1 MARPKVTVSRRLPAA
16 VEQQLQ
22 ERYDITLNAGDDR
35 LSADALAV
43 ALDSSDALVSTLG
56 DPISADL
63 LGRCRPRAQIIAHFG
78 VGYDNIDV
86 TAARTMG
93 ITVTNTP
100 GVLTEDTADLTIAL
114 LLASARRMS
123 EGDRELRAGNWTG
136 WRPTHLLGT
145 RLSGKRLGLVGF
157 GRIAQ
162 AVARRA
168 RLGFGMQVHAWSRSL
183 TDDVAAQHGIQRIA
197 DLDDLLG
204 SSDFVSLHVPGNAD
218 TLHLIDAARLARI
231 PAHAHLV
238 NTARGSVVDQEA
250 LIDALT
256 YRRIA
261 GAGLDV
267 FEHEPA
273 VPAELLALPNVCAI
287 PHMASATVES
297 RTAMGMLVIENLDA
311 FFAGQQPPN
320 RVN

>member
-22 ERYDITLNAGDDR
+22 ERYDTTLNASDDR
-35 LSADALAV
+35 LSADALTV

-183 TDDVAAQHGIQRIA
+183 TDDVAAQHGIRRIA
-197 DLDDLLG
+197 DLDNLLG

-218 TLHLIDAARLARI
+218 TRHLIDAARLARI

-297 RTAMGMLVIENLDA
+297 RTAMGMLVIKNLDA

>member
-16 VEQQLQ
+16 VEQRLQ
-22 ERYDITLNAGDDR
+22 ERYDTTLNASDQR
-35 LSADALAV
+35 LSADALAA
-43 ALDSSDALVSTLG
+43 ALESSDALVSTLG

-63 LGRCRPRAQIIAHFG
+63 LGRCRPRARIIAHFG

-86 TAARTMG
+86 TTARTMG
-93 ITVTNTP
+93 ITITNTP

-168 RLGFGMQVHAWSRSL
+168 RLGFGMQVLAWSRSL

-197 DLDDLLG
+197 DLGDLLG

-218 TLHLIDAARLARI
+218 TRHLIDAARLARI
-231 PAHAHLV
+231 PAHAHLI

-256 YRRIA
+256 HRRIA

-297 RTAMGMLVIENLDA
+297 RTAMGMMVIENLDA

>member
-22 ERYDITLNAGDDR
+22 ERYDTTLNASDQR
-35 LSADALAV
+35 LSADALAA
-43 ALDSSDALVSTLG
+43 ALESSDALVSTLG

-63 LGRCRPRAQIIAHFG
+63 LGRCRPRARIIAHFG

-86 TAARTMG
+86 TTARTMG

-168 RLGFGMQVHAWSRSL
+168 RLGFGMQVLAWSRSL
-183 TDDVAAQHGIQRIA
+183 TSDVAAQHGIQRIA
-197 DLDDLLG
+197 DLGDLLG

-218 TLHLIDAARLARI
+218 TRHLIDAARLARI

-256 YRRIA
+256 HRRIA

-297 RTAMGMLVIENLDA
+297 RTAMGMMVIENLDA

>member
-16 VEQQLQ
+16 VEQHLQ
-22 ERYDITLNAGDDR
+22 ERYDTTLNASDQR
-35 LSADALAV
+35 LSADALAA
-43 ALDSSDALVSTLG
+43 ALESSDALVSTLG

-78 VGYDNIDV
+78 VGYDNLDV
-86 TAARTMG
+86 TTARAIG

-100 GVLTEDTADLTIAL
+100 GVLTEDTADLTMAL

-168 RLGFGMQVHAWSRSL
+168 RLGFGMQVFAWSRSL

-197 DLDDLLG
+197 DLGDLLG

-218 TLHLIDAARLARI
+218 TRHLIDADQLARI
-231 PAHAHLV
+231 PVHAHLV

-256 YRRIA
+256 HRRIA

-267 FEHEPA
+267 YEHEPA

-297 RTAMGMLVIENLDA
+297 RTAMGMLVIENLGA

>member
-1 MARPKVTVSRRLPAA
+1 
-16 VEQQLQ
+16 
-22 ERYDITLNAGDDR
+22 
-35 LSADALAV
+35 
-43 ALDSSDALVSTLG
+43 
-56 DPISADL
+56 
-63 LGRCRPRAQIIAHFG
+63 
-78 VGYDNIDV
+78 
-86 TAARTMG
+86 MG

-168 RLGFGMQVHAWSRSL
+168 RLGFGMQVFAWSRSL
-183 TDDVAAQHGIQRIA
+183 TSDVAAQHGIQRIA
-197 DLDDLLG
+197 DLGDLLG

-218 TLHLIDAARLARI
+218 TRHLIDAARLARI
-231 PAHAHLV
+231 PAHAHLI

-256 YRRIA
+256 HRRIA

-297 RTAMGMLVIENLDA
+297 RTAMGMMVIENLDA

>member
-22 ERYDITLNAGDDR
+22 ERYDTTLNARDDR
-35 LSADALAV
+35 LSADALAA
-43 ALDSSDALVSTLG
+43 ALESSDALVSTLG

-63 LGRCRPRAQIIAHFG
+63 LGRCRPRARIIAHFG

-86 TAARTMG
+86 TTARTMG

-168 RLGFGMQVHAWSRSL
+168 RLGFGMQVLAWSRSL
-183 TDDVAAQHGIQRIA
+183 TSDVAAQHGIQRIA
-197 DLDDLLG
+197 DLGDLLG

-218 TLHLIDAARLARI
+218 TRHLIDAARLARI
-231 PAHAHLV
+231 PAHAHLI

-256 YRRIA
+256 HRRIA

-297 RTAMGMLVIENLDA
+297 RTAMGMMVIENLDA

>member
-22 ERYDITLNAGDDR
+22 ERYDTTLNASDDR
-35 LSADALAV
+35 LSADALTV

-93 ITVTNTP
+93 VTVTNTP

-183 TDDVAAQHGIQRIA
+183 TDDVAAQHGIRRIA
-197 DLDDLLG
+197 DLDNLLG

-218 TLHLIDAARLARI
+218 TRHLIDAARLARI

>member
-22 ERYDITLNAGDDR
+22 ERYDTTLNASDDR
-35 LSADALAV
+35 LSADALTV

-183 TDDVAAQHGIQRIA
+183 TDDVAAQHGIRRIA
-197 DLDDLLG
+197 DLDNLLG

-218 TLHLIDAARLARI
+218 TRHLIDAARLARI

-297 RTAMGMLVIENLDA
+297 RTAMGMLVIQNLDA

>member
-22 ERYDITLNAGDDR
+22 ERYDTTLNARDDR
-35 LSADALAV
+35 LSADTLAAALE
-43 ALDSSDALVSTLG
+43 SSDALVSTLG

-63 LGRCRPRAQIIAHFG
+63 LGRCRPRARIIAHFG

-86 TAARTMG
+86 TTARTMG

-168 RLGFGMQVHAWSRSL
+168 RLGFGMQVLAWSRSL
-183 TDDVAAQHGIQRIA
+183 TSDVAAQHGIQRIA
-197 DLDDLLG
+197 DLGDLLG

-218 TLHLIDAARLARI
+218 TRHLIDAARLARI

-250 LIDALT
+250 LIDALAH
-256 YRRIA
+256 RRIA

-297 RTAMGMLVIENLDA
+297 RSAMGMMVIENLDA

>member
-16 VEQQLQ
+16 VEQRLQ
-22 ERYDITLNAGDDR
+22 ERYDTTLNASDQR
-35 LSADALAV
+35 LSADALAA
-43 ALDSSDALVSTLG
+43 ALESSDALVSTLG

-63 LGRCRPRAQIIAHFG
+63 LGRCRPRARIIAHFG

-86 TAARTMG
+86 TTARTMG
-93 ITVTNTP
+93 ITITNTP

-168 RLGFGMQVHAWSRSL
+168 RLGFGMQVLAWSRSL

-197 DLDDLLG
+197 DLGDLLG

-218 TLHLIDAARLARI
+218 TRHLIDAARLARI

-250 LIDALT
+250 LIDALAH
-256 YRRIA
+256 RRIA

-297 RTAMGMLVIENLDA
+297 RSAMGMMVIENLDA

>member
-22 ERYDITLNAGDDR
+22 ERYDTTLNARDDR
-35 LSADALAV
+35 LSADALAA
-43 ALDSSDALVSTLG
+43 ALESSDALVSTLG

-63 LGRCRPRAQIIAHFG
+63 LGRCRPRARIIAHFG

-86 TAARTMG
+86 TTARTMG

-168 RLGFGMQVHAWSRSL
+168 RLGFGMQVFAWSRSL
-183 TDDVAAQHGIQRIA
+183 TSDVAAQHGIQRIA
-197 DLDDLLG
+197 DLGDLLG

-218 TLHLIDAARLARI
+218 TRHLIDAARLARI
-231 PAHAHLV
+231 PAHAHLI

-256 YRRIA
+256 HRRIA

-297 RTAMGMLVIENLDA
+297 RTAMGMMVIENLDA

>member
-22 ERYDITLNAGDDR
+22 ERYDTTLNASDDR
-35 LSADALAV
+35 LSADALTV

-183 TDDVAAQHGIQRIA
+183 TDDVAAQHGIRRIA
-197 DLDDLLG
+197 DLDNLLG

-218 TLHLIDAARLARI
+218 TRHLIDAARLARI

>member
-16 VEQQLQ
+16 VEQRLQ
-22 ERYDITLNAGDDR
+22 ERYDTTLNASDQR
-35 LSADALAV
+35 LSADALAA
-43 ALDSSDALVSTLG
+43 ALESSDALVSTLG

-63 LGRCRPRAQIIAHFG
+63 LGRCRPRARIIAHFG

-86 TAARTMG
+86 TTARTMG
-93 ITVTNTP
+93 ITITNTP

-168 RLGFGMQVHAWSRSL
+168 RLGFGMQVLAWSRSL
-183 TDDVAAQHGIQRIA
+183 TSDVAAQHGIQRIA
-197 DLDDLLG
+197 DLGDLLG

-218 TLHLIDAARLARI
+218 TRHLIDAARLARI
-231 PAHAHLV
+231 PAHAHLI

-256 YRRIA
+256 HRRIA

-297 RTAMGMLVIENLDA
+297 RTAMGMMVIENLDA

>member
-22 ERYDITLNAGDDR
+22 ERYDTTLNARDDR
-35 LSADALAV
+35 LSADTLAAALE
-43 ALDSSDALVSTLG
+43 SSDALVSTLG

-63 LGRCRPRAQIIAHFG
+63 LGRCRPRARIIAHFG

-86 TAARTMG
+86 TTARTMG

-168 RLGFGMQVHAWSRSL
+168 RLGFGMQVLAWSRSL
-183 TDDVAAQHGIQRIA
+183 TSDVAAQHGIQRIA
-197 DLDDLLG
+197 DLGDLLG

-218 TLHLIDAARLARI
+218 TRHLIDAARLARI
-231 PAHAHLV
+231 PAHAHLI

-256 YRRIA
+256 HRRIA

-297 RTAMGMLVIENLDA
+297 RTAMGMMVIENLDA